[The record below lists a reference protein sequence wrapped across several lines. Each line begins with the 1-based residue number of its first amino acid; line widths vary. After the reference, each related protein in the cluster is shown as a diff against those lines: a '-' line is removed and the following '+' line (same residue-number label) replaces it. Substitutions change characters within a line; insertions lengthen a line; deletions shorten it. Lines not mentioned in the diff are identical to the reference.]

1 MRKIIDANCLS
12 DPTLEEYLK
21 SDQSNMAA
29 LTEFAGME
37 AHKGDPVKNICQSM
51 KVLCQHPRQVIILK
65 GARQIIRE
73 NQTPSSLNVEVFID
87 EDQTKHF
94 TESCNV
100 IKQAEKGNPRAIMP
114 IKERGR
120 QATEEMERLQRDAI
134 KVAQGIIAISK
145 TFDPNHLRI
154 LRRHD
159 SIPEALGDKII
170 KDILILS
177 ALTIRDHPDT
187 KRVPTAR
194 ELRNTYLFR
203 YSLCCYL
210 LVLDWLEKGGL
221 NNSNVEKIRNDL
233 IDMSYAA
240 YATFF
245 DGILSKDVKLNR
257 IYKIAFYFLEHIFA

>member
-1 MRKIIDANCLS
+1 MRKIVDANCLS
-12 DPTLEEYLK
+12 DPILEEYLK
-21 SDQSNMAA
+21 SNQGNMAV

-37 AHKGDPVKNICQSM
+37 AYKGDPVKNICQSL
-51 KVLCQHPRQVIILK
+51 KVLCRYPRQVIILK

-73 NQTPSSLNVEVFID
+73 NQTPNGLNVEVFID

-94 TESCNV
+94 SESCYV
-100 IKQAEKGNPRAIMP
+100 IKQAEEGNPEAIMA

-120 QATEEMERLQRDAI
+120 QATEEMERLRRDAI
-134 KVAQGIIAISK
+134 KVAQGIVAISK

-159 SIPEALGDKII
+159 PIPEALGDKII
-170 KDILILS
+170 KDILIQS
-177 ALTIRDHPDT
+177 ALIIRDHPDMNQ
-187 KRVPTAR
+187 VPTAG
-194 ELRNTYLFR
+194 ELRNTYIFR

-240 YATFF
+240 YSTCF

-257 IYKIAFYFLEHIFA
+257 IYEIAIYFLEHVFV

>member
-1 MRKIIDANCLS
+1 MRKIVDANCLS
-12 DPTLEEYLK
+12 DPILEEYLK
-21 SDQSNMAA
+21 SDQNNMAV

-37 AHKGDPVKNICQSM
+37 SFKGDPVKNICQSM
-51 KVLCQHPRQVIILK
+51 KVLCQYPRQVIILK

-73 NQTPSSLNVEVFID
+73 NQTPSSLNVELFID
-87 EDQTKHF
+87 EDQTKQF
-94 TESCNV
+94 AESCNV
-100 IKQAEKGNPRAIMP
+100 IKQAEKGNPREIMP

-120 QATEEMERLQRDAI
+120 KATEEMERLRQDAI
-134 KVAQGIIAISK
+134 KAAQGIIAISK
-145 TFDPNHLRI
+145 TFDPNYLKI

-159 SIPEALGDKII
+159 PIPEALGDKII

-177 ALTIRDHPDT
+177 ALTIRDHPDMN
-187 KRVPTAR
+187 KVPSAR
-194 ELRNTYLFR
+194 ELRNTYIFR

-210 LVLDWLEKGGL
+210 LALDWLEKGGL

-257 IYKIAFYFLEHIFA
+257 IYKIAIYFLEHVFA